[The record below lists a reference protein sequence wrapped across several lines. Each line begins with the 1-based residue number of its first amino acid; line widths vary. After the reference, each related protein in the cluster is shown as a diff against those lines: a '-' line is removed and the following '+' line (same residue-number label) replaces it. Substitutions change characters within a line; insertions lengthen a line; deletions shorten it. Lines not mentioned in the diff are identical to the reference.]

1 MDDSADNVAK
11 LVTTRPDAEIAADI
25 KARVTAAMD
34 PVLAIFDEAARAGL
48 MIQWDN
54 LAPSPPFYRHRI
66 GGLRIVKH
74 F

>member
-1 MDDSADNVAK
+1 
-11 LVTTRPDAEIAADI
+11 
-25 KARVTAAMD
+25 MD